1 MIAYLKGTVLRAKGR
16 SCLLVTGQGVGYE
29 VFLSPRGLQG
39 LQASDEAEIFVYTV
53 VREDA
58 LELYGFLTWEERETF
73 AVLVDLPKLGPKTA
87 LAMLNCFTPCE
98 LSGLAAANDER
109 ALASVPGI
117 GVKTARRILL
127 DLKDRL
133 DFVHPGPAGTVY
145 PADAGKSVHADV
157 LSGLATLGYG
167 SAEVGALVTR
177 VLEEDP
183 DMDVSGAIRAVLKL
197 KAQERQ

>member
-1 MIAYLKGTVLRAKGR
+1 MIAYLKGNVLRVGER

-39 LQASDEAEIFVYTV
+39 IRVDDEAEVFVFTV

-58 LELYGFLTWEERETF
+58 LELYGFLTWEERKTF

-87 LAMLNCFTPCE
+87 LAMLNCFTPSE
-98 LSGLAAANDER
+98 LSDLAAANDENSLT
-109 ALASVPGI
+109 AVPGI
-117 GVKTARRILL
+117 GAKTARRLLL

-133 DFVHPGPAGTVY
+133 DFVRSDGDQPVY
-145 PADAGKSVHADV
+145 SRHSSGSVYADV
-157 LSGLATLGYG
+157 LSGLASLGYG
-167 SAEVGALVTR
+167 SPEVGSLVSQ
-177 VLEEDP
+177 VLAEDP
-183 DMDVSGAIRAVLKL
+183 DLDVSGAIRAVLKL